1 MKMREPLGNL
11 SDHEIVRRVRGG
23 DVDAFEPL
31 LIKYKNDVLKIVSKH
46 VPYNDTEEVAH
57 VVFIRAYQSLANFK
71 SKGKFKQWLAV
82 IAVRT
87 CYDYWRRK
95 YKSREVPMSSL
106 SDEHRDWL
114 EKVISTESSLAA
126 DEKALRQEAREV
138 LDWALSK
145 LAAADRMVLELVYL
159 EGLSGKEVA
168 NLLGWSLANV
178 KVRSFR
184 SCKKFRKIL
193 AGLIETRGEQ

>member
-1 MKMREPLGNL
+1 MKMRDPLGNL

-31 LIKYKNDVLKIVSKH
+31 LIKYKNDVLKIVTKH
-46 VPYNDTEEVAH
+46 VPYHDMEEIAH
-57 VVFIRAYQSLANFK
+57 EVFVRAYQSLPNFK
-71 SKGKFKQWLAV
+71 SKGGFKQWLSV

-106 SDEHRDWL
+106 SNKHRDWL
-114 EKVISTESSLAA
+114 EKVISTESSRLA
-126 DEKALRQEAREV
+126 DEKAFQQEAREV
-138 LDWALSK
+138 LDWALGK
-145 LAAADRMVLELVYL
+145 LSAADRMVLELVYL

-193 AGLIETRGEQ
+193 AGLLET

>member
-1 MKMREPLGNL
+1 ME
-11 SDHEIVRRVRGG
+11 G

-31 LIKYKNDVLKIVSKH
+31 LVKYKNDVLKIVTKH
-46 VPYNDTEEVAH
+46 VPYHDTEEIAH
-57 VVFIRAYQSLANFK
+57 EVFVRSYRSLANFK
-71 SKGKFKQWLAV
+71 SKGGFKQWLSV

-87 CYDYWRRK
+87 CYDYWREK

-106 SDEHRDWL
+106 SNEHRDWL
-114 EKVISTESSLAA
+114 EKVISTESNQLA
-126 DEKALRQEAREV
+126 DEKACQQEAREV
-138 LDWALSK
+138 LDWTLGKMSAE
-145 LAAADRMVLELVYL
+145 DRMVLELVYL

-184 SCKKFRKIL
+184 SYKKFRKIFTGCL
-193 AGLIETRGEQ
+193 KQRKDDEIH